1 MTWPLTLQSAGT
13 DLPKRSWMK
22 ISHMRTAL
30 AQRLGAKPSLAE
42 PAARRDN
49 PLVPTL
55 LLTTEDSDNPKD

>member
-1 MTWPLTLQSAGT
+1 
-13 DLPKRSWMK
+13 MK